1 MAGKGFPLSIIIS
14 TVDKSTAALRAIGKK
29 FDGLGKKMENVGKK
43 AGRIG
48 ESLTRSLTL
57 PIVAI
62 GAASVKAF
70 ADFEQGMASVSTLVD
85 TSTESMDMMG
95 KKVLE
100 IGRRTPVAIS
110 ELTSALFDIRSA
122 GIPAADAMNV
132 LERSAKLGVAGLGT
146 TAQAARLAAGAI
158 NAWGLEGKAA
168 DRIFNTIFQTT
179 KNGIT
184 TIAGLEQ
191 GFGAVAGKM
200 AKAGIEVDDYFA
212 SIAALTTTTLKAAEA
227 HTQMK
232 AAVDGLEKSGKK
244 SRKLF
249 KKLGVKDFK
258 ELVRTSGGVTK
269 AFRRISE
276 AVGKQ
281 SGALK
286 DLIGSSEGAAA
297 VQALAGKQGDNQVAT
312 LKDMRKETKGLTD
325 DQIAFNKQNKTSA
338 AQWQRTKNSL
348 TSAAISMG
356 TLLAP
361 ALTKVAEKIQSAAK
375 WFNDL
380 DDSTKKTIAKIAGVT
395 AVVGPMLIVL
405 GKVAPGVG
413 LIVTALKTLAVI
425 ATAHPMFALAAAIG
439 AVAAFTQSSAFKN
452 FGKTK
457 HDTRA
462 DREFAEFVESDPNSR
477 INRRAKAAK
486 ENARLDLILEDE
498 ELGAPRAALPDL
510 PAPKKDPTIFDQ
522 LGSAG
527 LQSAL
532 GPPALY
538 KGPTA
543 AQWGTGAQSA
553 QATGGTSKI
562 EIDIRSDS
570 QNVTVKTVSD
580 EREIDVNVGNQM
592 VGEL

>member
-1 MAGKGFPLSIIIS
+1 MAGKEFPLSIIIR
-14 TVDKSTAALRAIGKK
+14 TVDRSTAALRAIGKK
-29 FDGLGKKMENVGKK
+29 FDGLGKKMENVGRK
-43 AGRIG
+43 AGKIG
-48 ESLTRSLTL
+48 RSITRGLTL
-57 PIVAI
+57 PIVAV
-62 GAASVKAF
+62 GVASVRAF
-70 ADFEQGMASVSTLVD
+70 SDFEKGMASVSTLVD
-85 TSTESMDMMG
+85 TSTESMDQMG

-100 IGRRTPVAIS
+100 IGRRTPVAID

-132 LERSAKLGVAGLGT
+132 LERSAKLGVAGLGS

-244 SRKLF
+244 TRKVF
-249 KKLGVKDFK
+249 EKLGVKDFK
-258 ELVRTSGGVTK
+258 ELVRTSGGVTQ
-269 AFRRISE
+269 AFRLISG

-297 VQALAGKQGDNQVAT
+297 VQALAGRQGDKQVST

-338 AQWQRTKNSL
+338 AQWQKTKNSL

-361 ALTKVAEKIQSAAK
+361 ALTKVAAKIQSVAA
-375 WFNDL
+375 WFGNL
-380 DDSTKKTIAKIAGVT
+380 DDSTKSTIAKIAGIT

-413 LIVTALKTLAVI
+413 LIITALKALAVI
-425 ATAHPMFALAAAIG
+425 ATAHPMFALAAAIA
-439 AVAAFTQSSAFKN
+439 AVAAFTARSDTGKIKHNTKADLAFI
-452 FGKTK
+452 
-457 HDTRA
+457 
-462 DREFAEFVESDPNSR
+462 EQAEDDPNSV
-477 INRRAKAAK
+477 INRRARAVK
-486 ENARLDLILEDE
+486 ESARLDRVLDVE
-498 ELGAPRAALPDL
+498 ELGAPRAAVTDL
-510 PAPKKDPTIFDQ
+510 PAPKKDPTIFSQ
-522 LGSAG
+522 LGSQG

-543 AQWGTGAQSA
+543 AQWGSGAQSA
-553 QATGGTSKI
+553 QTTGGTSKI